1 MQGNQKVADVCVRG
15 AGVVGHALALALSR
29 QGLSV
34 ALQAP
39 AARSEANP
47 DDVRAYALNAASVA
61 LLDDLKVW
69 QALPA
74 DARTSVYDMRV
85 QGDAASA
92 LLRFSA
98 WQQQV
103 RELAWIVDV
112 AALESELAAAV
123 RYAPHV
129 SIVSSPVPARLMVVA
144 DGKGSVTR
152 DELGVSFERHDYGQM
167 AVAARLATDLPHGG
181 LARQWFQAPAVLA
194 LLPMDRPAAGHGLA
208 LVWSLP
214 TERAQEALAWP
225 QAEFEAALMKATEGQ
240 AGQLR
245 LASPRAAWPLALL
258 RAQRVHGPGWVL
270 LGDAAHV
277 VHPLAGQG
285 LNLGLGDV
293 SALARVLAA
302 REPWRALGDEK
313 LLDRYA
319 RERALPVQ
327 AMVTLTDGLLR
338 LFAHPSPWA
347 RELRNRGMGLVDAAV
362 PFKRWL
368 AARALGQ

>member
-1 MQGNQKVADVCVRG
+1 MQENEKLFDVCVRG
-15 AGVVGHALALALSR
+15 AGIVGHALALALSR

-34 ALQAP
+34 ALHATQP
-39 AARSEANP
+39 KSAARE
-47 DDVRAYALNAASVA
+47 DVRAYALNAASVA

-69 QALPA
+69 QALPS

-85 QGDAASA
+85 QGDVAAA
-92 LLRFSA
+92 VLRFSS

-112 AALESELAAAV
+112 AALEDELAAAV

-129 SIVSSPVPARLMVVA
+129 TMVGAPTSARLLVVA
-144 DGKGSVTR
+144 EGKASATR
-152 DELGVSFERHDYGQM
+152 DELGVAFDRHDYEQT
-167 AVAARLATDLPHGG
+167 AVAARLTTDLPHGG

-194 LLPMDRPAAGHGLA
+194 LLPMDRPRPGHGLA

-214 TERAQEALAWP
+214 TERAQEALAWSD
-225 QAEFEAALMKATEGQ
+225 AEFEAALMKASDGQ

-245 LASPRAAWPLALL
+245 LASARAAWPLALV
-258 RAQRVHGPGWVL
+258 RAERVHGPGWVL
-270 LGDAAHV
+270 VGDAAHV

-293 SALARVLAA
+293 STLTRVLAD

-319 RERALPVQ
+319 RERVLPVQ
-327 AMVTLTDGLLR
+327 AMASLTDALLR